1 MKYLRLLFVAACLP
15 FIAIAQVNEPVKK
28 SKKTKKTT
36 EPEYFT
42 FPDNIIL
49 DKNEL
54 NKRVEAKSQE
64 LTAWIKKLGENK
76 DSNFKADVNEAMKLF
91 NDDMRKTVTVTSKK
105 NPEPVTKPVKQYLY
119 NLARL
124 RYDNVTISWHNAEYV
139 SNFTKQPDGT
149 YTALVAVEQEF
160 TGIKSGEANYTY
172 HDVTQK
178 HIEVTIKMRDE
189 KNVNGVIT
197 KSYVEVF
204 LGNIGVTEE

>member
-1 MKYLRLLFVAACLP
+1 MKKLSILLLVACLP
-15 FIAIAQVNEPVKK
+15 LFTFAQVNEPIKK
-28 SKKTKKTT
+28 SKKAKKTT
-36 EPEYFT
+36 EPEYFS

-54 NKRVEAKSQE
+54 NKRVAAKSKE
-64 LTAWIKKLGENK
+64 LTTWIKKLGENK
-76 DSNFKADVNEAMKLF
+76 DPNFKADVNEAMKLF
-91 NDDMRKTVTVTSKK
+91 NDDMRKTVTVTSLKK
-105 NPEPVTKPVKQYLY
+105 PEPTTMPVKQYLY

-124 RYDNVTISWHNAEYV
+124 RYDKVNITWHNAEYV

-160 TGIKSGEANYTY
+160 TGIKSGEANYIY
-172 HDVTQK
+172 RDVTQK
-178 HIEVTIKMRDE
+178 HIEVTVKMRDE
-189 KNVNGVIT
+189 KNNNGVVT